1 MKNLKELLI
10 YSLFVGFILT
20 LVSFV
25 STVDI
30 SFEGYA
36 GLGTYRG
43 FPFTW
48 LHTNVFGTGSPMTYT
63 KTSEIWWGG
72 LVLDFIFWSVVSFVI
87 LFFYLRNKKK
97 K

>member
-1 MKNLKELLI
+1 MKNLTKLLI
-10 YSLFVGFILT
+10 YSLFVGFVLT
-20 LVSFV
+20 IVSLA

-30 SFEGYA
+30 GGGYA

-48 LHTNVFGTGSPMTYT
+48 LHTNVIGTGNPITYT
-63 KTSEIWWGG
+63 RTSEIWWGG
-72 LVLDFIFWSVVSFVI
+72 LVLDFIIWSVVSFVI
-87 LFFYLRNKKK
+87 LFFYFKKK